1 MNKIDEELVLLR
13 SRIAELE
20 EKKKNEENS
29 KQNPITKLEA
39 VVDEKRKIRCPGP
52 GAHRDRFNHYNQL
65 TNELSY
71 LEPIIYALK
80 DIQGRLAALE
90 NVTKESA
97 NV

>member
-20 EKKKNEENS
+20 DKKKKEEDS
-29 KQNPITKLEA
+29 KQNPIMKLEA

-90 NVTKESA
+90 NVNKNSA

>member
-1 MNKIDEELVLLR
+1 MNKIDDELVLLR

-20 EKKKNEENS
+20 EKKKKEEDS
-29 KQNPITKLEA
+29 KQNPIMKLET
-39 VVDEKRKIRCPGP
+39 VIDEKRKIRYPGP
-52 GAHRDRFNHYNQL
+52 GAHRDCFHRYNQL

-90 NVTKESA
+90 NVNKNSG

>member
-13 SRIAELE
+13 SRIADLE
-20 EKKKNEENS
+20 EKKKKEEDS
-29 KQNPITKLEA
+29 KHNPILKLEA
-39 VVDEKRKIRCPGP
+39 VVDEKRKVRCPGP

-71 LEPIIYALK
+71 LEPIIYTLK

-90 NVTKESA
+90 GANKTKES
-97 NV
+97 